1 MRIFHN
7 KTVDLLARRL
17 VPGIAVA
24 AVAGGGILYGGPE
37 LQNIPGLMPEAQAV
51 ELTLQDGSAA
61 AQNYKDGT
69 YTGTAKGYGGDI
81 TVEVTISGGKIT
93 AIDIVSA
100 PAETPSFLT
109 RAKGVIDKILE
120 KQSPDVDVVSGATYS
135 SNGILNAVRRAL
147 AQAGGVGMEVSD
159 ETSGSSAASGGGST
173 SSDSFE
179 VPSSYKDGTYTGTA
193 KGFGGNITVKVTI
206 SGGKITAIDIVSA
219 SAETPSYLA
228 KAKGVV
234 AKVLSAQSPN
244 VDVVSGATYS
254 SNGILNAIKRALT
267 SAGGAASSSDDNA
280 GDGSGG
286 SGSDKK
292 PATPDSYTDPTAYKD
307 GTYTGSAEGFGGDIS
322 VKVTV
327 SGGKIT
333 AIDIVS
339 AAEETPSYLEKAK
352 GVISSIL
359 SAQSPNVDAVSGA
372 TYSSNGILNAVKR
385 ALSNAA
391 TTVDPSPA
399 PTPEPDDEPMKTET
413 YHATVSCVPDED
425 EDFEAY
431 DMTVVITVQEK
442 DGVRSICSIAVSNMD
457 DVQKSNKRYIEKAV
471 DSLSSQTAGVQSVGE
486 LDAVSGATC
495 SSNAV
500 IEAIQQ
506 LKDKMNLGAVSEE
519 PT

>member
-206 SGGKITAIDIVSA
+206 SGGKITAIDIGSA
-219 SAETPSYLA
+219 SARP
-228 KAKGVV
+228 
-234 AKVLSAQSPN
+234 P
-244 VDVVSGATYS
+244 
-254 SNGILNAIKRALT
+254 R
-267 SAGGAASSSDDNA
+267 
-280 GDGSGG
+280 
-286 SGSDKK
+286 
-292 PATPDSYTDPTAYKD
+292 
-307 GTYTGSAEGFGGDIS
+307 
-322 VKVTV
+322 
-327 SGGKIT
+327 
-333 AIDIVS
+333 
-339 AAEETPSYLEKAK
+339 
-352 GVISSIL
+352 
-359 SAQSPNVDAVSGA
+359 
-372 TYSSNGILNAVKR
+372 
-385 ALSNAA
+385 
-391 TTVDPSPA
+391 
-399 PTPEPDDEPMKTET
+399 
-413 YHATVSCVPDED
+413 
-425 EDFEAY
+425 
-431 DMTVVITVQEK
+431 
-442 DGVRSICSIAVSNMD
+442 
-457 DVQKSNKRYIEKAV
+457 
-471 DSLSSQTAGVQSVGE
+471 
-486 LDAVSGATC
+486 
-495 SSNAV
+495 
-500 IEAIQQ
+500 
-506 LKDKMNLGAVSEE
+506 
-519 PT
+519 